1 MSNHTNPFGI
11 AQINIDDWDF
21 LGLIYIGG
29 SEEIMSDYTYDMD
42 ETFNA
47 IARVRNIDLDHDHD
61 HGLITFH
68 ANGGC
73 AACGTFFAHGAVV
86 HNSKTDDIIAIGG
99 ICAGTWGLAKQI
111 GMRAARARKAAANAE
126 IKAAAHGA
134 AQSFLTENEGLED
147 AFETDHYIVKD
158 IERKLWQYGDLSDKQ
173 VELVFKIAREQVE
186 RLVAQAARKAHLD
199 AAPALAEGRYTI
211 EGRIVSTKTQESIYG
226 TQYKMLVEM
235 EDGNRVWGT
244 VPSIIWDVE
253 AGSRVKFDA
262 AVERSKDDEHFG
274 FYKRPTK
281 AIMTHHADGRV
292 NEEDAA

>member
-1 MSNHTNPFGI
+1 MKATTGERNVNPFGI

-29 SEEIMSDYTYDMD
+29 SEEIMNDYRYDHD
-42 ETFNA
+42 ETFGN
-47 IARVRNIDLDHDHD
+47 IARVRNTNLDGDYDL
-61 HGLITFH
+61 GLITFH

-86 HNSKTDDIIAIGG
+86 HNRVTDDIISIGG

-126 IKAAAHGA
+126 IKAAAHGSA
-134 AQSFLTENEGLED
+134 RNFLAENSGLSD
-147 AFETDHYIVKD
+147 AFEVDHYIVKD

-173 VELVFKIAREQVE
+173 VELVFKIAREHEE
-186 RLVAQAARKAHLD
+186 RLLAQAARAAQLD
-199 AAPALAEGRYTI
+199 AAPVLAEGRYTI
-211 EGRIVSTKTQESIYG
+211 EGRVVSTKTQESIYG
-226 TQYKMLVEM
+226 TQYKMLVQM

-244 VPSIIWDVE
+244 VPSVIWDIE
-253 AGSRVKFDA
+253 AGSMVKFDA
-262 AVERSKDDEHFG
+262 AVERSNDDDHFG

-281 AIMTHHADGRV
+281 VQDMEATV
-292 NEEDAA
+292 

>member
-11 AQINIDDWDF
+11 AQININDWDF

-29 SEEIMSDYTYDMD
+29 SEEIMHDYRYDMD
-42 ETFNA
+42 ETFGN
-47 IARVRNIDLDHDHD
+47 IARVRNIDLDGDHD

-134 AQSFLTENEGLED
+134 AKSFLADNDGLAD
-147 AFETDHYIVKD
+147 AFETDHYIVQD

-186 RLVAQAARKAHLD
+186 RLLAQQVRNEKIAAL
-199 AAPALAEGRYTI
+199 PELEEGRRVLKGLVI
-211 EGRIVSTKTQESIYG
+211 STKAQESIYG
-226 TQYKMLVEM
+226 TQYKMLVEL
-235 EDGNRVWGT
+235 EDGNRVYGT
-244 VPSIIWDVE
+244 IPAAIDGVWDSRNQYNVE
-253 AGSRVKFDA
+253 FTA
-262 AVERSKDDEHFG
+262 AVERSRDDEHFG
-274 FYKRPTK
+274 FFKRPTK
-281 AIMTHHADGRV
+281 ATAQ
-292 NEEDAA
+292 EAA